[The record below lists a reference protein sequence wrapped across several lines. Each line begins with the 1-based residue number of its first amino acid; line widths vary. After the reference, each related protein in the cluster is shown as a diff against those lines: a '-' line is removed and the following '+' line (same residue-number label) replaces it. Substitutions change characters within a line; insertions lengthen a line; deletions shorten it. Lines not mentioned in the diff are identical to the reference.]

1 VSDEGKSTEGACNPG
16 IDATGTSI
24 AGMTDDAISVQ
35 ARRLEELALNASGAF
50 QSLVYDGWL
59 LGFRPGPTKR
69 LRCVNAFY
77 STSLPLAEKVDYC
90 VRFYRSV
97 SLPAIFR
104 ILPFSQ
110 PPELD
115 AYLESLAWQRF
126 ERTLVL
132 RADLPAATR
141 IPTPGDTVEIV
152 RGARWVEATAGLLGV
167 ADDALQAAI
176 DRANAYPLPH
186 FGAMVRQQ
194 GEVVACGLA
203 RLEAAHAG
211 LFVVNTAPAHRR
223 RGHARAIIAALLAEA
238 SRQGSRMAYLQV
250 TADNE
255 AALAL
260 YRPFGFAPV
269 YDYWYRGQA
278 TER

>member
-1 VSDEGKSTEGACNPG
+1 VAAD
-16 IDATGTSI
+16 IDMSSK
-24 AGMTDDAISVQ
+24 AIKLE
-35 ARRLEELALNASGAF
+35 ARRLEELSLNASGAF

-69 LRCVNAFY
+69 LRCVNALY

-97 SLPAIFR
+97 GLPAIFR
-104 ILPFSQ
+104 MLPFSQ

-115 AYLESLAWQRF
+115 SYLESLGWSMF

-132 RADLPAATR
+132 RADVRTASHAAVER
-141 IPTPGDTVEIV
+141 DSVEIV
-152 RGARWVEATAGLLGV
+152 GVPGWEEAAAGLLDLAG
-167 ADDALQAAI
+167 AALSAAI
-176 DRANAYPLPH
+176 DRAKSYPLPH
-186 FGAMVRQQ
+186 IGAIIRHQ

-203 RLEAAHAG
+203 KLEGAHAG
-211 LFVVNTAPAHRR
+211 LFAVNTAPAHRR
-223 RGHARAIIAALLAEA
+223 QGLARAIVGALLAEA
-238 SRQGSRMAYLQV
+238 SRQGARVAYLQV

-260 YRPFGFAPV
+260 YRPFGFTPV
-269 YDYWYRGQA
+269 YDYWYRGRA
-278 TER
+278 SER

>member
-1 VSDEGKSTEGACNPG
+1 MAADIGVSTEGVSAE
-16 IDATGTSI
+16 SI
-24 AGMTDDAISVQ
+24 RLE
-35 ARRLEELALNASGAF
+35 ARRLEELSLNASGAF
-50 QSLVYDGWL
+50 QSLLYDGWL

-90 VRFYRSV
+90 IRFYQSV

-104 ILPFSQ
+104 MLPFSH

-115 AYLESLAWQRF
+115 AYLESLGWNRF

-132 RADLPAATR
+132 RADVQTAAEVSAA
-141 IPTPGDTVEIV
+141 GDSVEIV
-152 RGARWVEATAGLLGV
+152 DVPRWEEAAAGLLDLAG
-167 ADDALQAAI
+167 AALSAAI
-176 DRANAYPLPH
+176 ERAKSYPLPH
-186 FGAMVRQQ
+186 IGAIIRHQ

-203 RLEAAHAG
+203 KLEGVHAG
-211 LFVVNTAPAHRR
+211 LFAVNTAPAHRR
-223 RGHARAIIAALLAEA
+223 QGLARAIVGALLAEA
-238 SRQGSRMAYLQV
+238 SRQGARVAYLQV
-250 TADNE
+250 TSDNE

-269 YDYWYRGQA
+269 YDYWYRGRA
-278 TER
+278 SER

>member
-1 VSDEGKSTEGACNPG
+1 VSGL
-16 IDATGTSI
+16 
-24 AGMTDDAISVQ
+24 SVDSE
-35 ARRLEELALNASGAF
+35 ARRIEELSLNASGAF

-104 ILPFSQ
+104 MLPFSQ

-115 AYLESLAWQRF
+115 AHLENLGWSMF
-126 ERTLVL
+126 EQTLVM
-132 RADLPAATR
+132 RADVPAPPPMIAAR
-141 IPTPGDTVEIV
+141 DSVEIIDV
-152 RGARWVEATAGLLGV
+152 PRWVELTAALLDLVG
-167 ADDALQAAI
+167 DKLSAAAE
-176 DRANAYPLPH
+176 RARTYPLPH
-186 FGAMVRQQ
+186 AGAIIRQQ
-194 GEVVACGLA
+194 GEVVACGLLK
-203 RLEAAHAG
+203 LEGAHAG
-211 LFVVNTAPAHRR
+211 LFALNTAPAHRR
-223 RGHARAIIAALLAEA
+223 QGLGTAIVGALLAEA
-238 SRQGSRMAYLQV
+238 SRRGSRTAYLQV

-260 YRPFGFAPV
+260 YRHFGFAQV
-269 YDYWYRGQA
+269 YDYWYRGLA
-278 TER
+278 SEPR

>member
-1 VSDEGKSTEGACNPG
+1 MAAGIGVSSER
-16 IDATGTSI
+16 TSAESI
-24 AGMTDDAISVQ
+24 RLE

-59 LGFRPGPTKR
+59 LGYRPGPTKR

-77 STSLPLAEKVDYC
+77 STSLPLAQKVDYC

-104 ILPFSQ
+104 MLPFSD
-110 PPELD
+110 PSELD
-115 AYLESLAWQRF
+115 AYLEGRGWSMF

-132 RADLPAATR
+132 RADVRAAT
-141 IPTPGDTVEIV
+141 GVSGVLDSVEIV
-152 RGARWVEATAGLLGV
+152 DLPRWEDMAAGLLDLAG
-167 ADDALQAAI
+167 DALSAAI
-176 DRANAYPLPH
+176 ERAKSYPLPH
-186 FGAMVRQQ
+186 VGAIIRRQ

-203 RLEAAHAG
+203 KLEDAHIG
-211 LFVVNTAPAHRR
+211 LFAVNTAPTHRR
-223 RGHARAIIAALLAEA
+223 QGLGRAIVGALLAEA
-238 SRQGSRMAYLQV
+238 SRQGSQIAYLQV

-260 YRPFGFAPV
+260 YRSFGFAPV
-269 YDYWYRGQA
+269 YDYWYRGRA
-278 TER
+278 LER